1 MADIVAMAEPIKF
14 KKLAIVGASVRAAAF
29 SALRAGFEVVAA
41 DLFADADLRA
51 HCDATR
57 IEAGYP
63 DALADWLAATEC
75 DGWLFTGALEN
86 HHELINAMA
95 KLRPLV
101 GCSGGAIRATRNPL
115 LLQPVIQAAGLAF
128 PETVETGDKLPLDRS
143 WLCKTYRSAN
153 GSGVW
158 LLDGV
163 EARERANEEGAY
175 FQRFVGGTS
184 AAAVYLCSRSGSTL
198 LGVTHQL
205 VGDAVAGAKPWH
217 YAGSVGP
224 LRISDAVAAQ
234 LAKLGELLSERFKL
248 AGLVGV
254 DLVIAGDKA
263 WIIEINPRYSA
274 SAEVVE
280 RMIGV
285 SVIGAHVKAC
295 AGEAVELPPSL
306 RSGRG
311 AAKSDEGAVN
321 THGKLILYAKRDAV
335 VDEAFHAW
343 AMSQS
348 SLDPQACRLADIPAV
363 GETISAG
370 HPILTAFASTAAA
383 NYDGE
388 MKRRIAQVTM
398 KLYGEE

>member
-1 MADIVAMAEPIKF
+1 MAEQIR
-14 KKLAIVGASVRAAAF
+14 KLAIVGASVRAAAF

-51 HCDATR
+51 HCNATR
-57 IEAGYP
+57 IETGYP
-63 DALADWLAATEC
+63 EALADWLAATEC

-95 KLRPLV
+95 KVRPLV
-101 GCSGGAIRATRNPL
+101 GCSSGAVRATRNPL

-128 PETVETGDKLPLDRS
+128 PETVESGEKLPLDRS

-163 EARERANEEGAY
+163 EARERAAEEEAY

-184 AAAVYLCSRSGSTL
+184 AAAVFLCSRQGSTL

-205 VGDAVAGAKPWH
+205 VGDAIAGAKPWH

-224 LRISDAVAAQ
+224 LWISDAVAAQ

-248 AGLVGV
+248 TGLVGV
-254 DLVIAGDKA
+254 DLVIERDKA
-263 WIIEINPRYSA
+263 WIIEINPRYSS

-280 RMIGV
+280 RMLGV
-285 SVIGAHVKAC
+285 SVVGAHVKAC
-295 AGEAVELPPSL
+295 LGEPIELPPSV
-306 RSGRG
+306 RSSRN
-311 AAKSDEGAVN
+311 AAKSGEPMMN
-321 THGKLILYAKRDAV
+321 THGKLILYAKRDATI
-335 VDEAFHAW
+335 DEEFHAW

-348 SLDPQACRLADIPAV
+348 SLDPQTCRLADIPAA
-363 GETISAG
+363 GETIFAG
-370 HPILTAFASTAAA
+370 HPIMTAFASTAPA
-383 NYDGE
+383 NYEGE

-398 KLYGEE
+398 KLYKEE

>member
-1 MADIVAMAEPIKF
+1 MAAIAAMAEPI
-14 KKLAIVGASVRAAAF
+14 KKLAIVGASARAAAF
-29 SALRAGFEVVAA
+29 SALRAGYEVVAA

-57 IEAGYP
+57 IESGYP
-63 DALADWLAATEC
+63 EALADWLAATAC

-95 KLRPLV
+95 KVRPLV
-101 GCSGGAIRATRNPL
+101 GCSSGAIRATRNPL

-128 PETVETGDKLPLDRS
+128 PETIETGDKLPLDRS

-163 EARERANEEGAY
+163 EARERAAEHEAY

-184 AAAVYLCSRSGSTL
+184 AAAVFLCSRQGSTL

-205 VGDAVAGAKPWH
+205 VGDAIAGAKPWH

-224 LRISDAVAAQ
+224 LRISEPVAVQ

-248 AGLVGV
+248 SGLVGV
-254 DLVIAGDKA
+254 DLVIERDKA
-263 WIIEINPRYSA
+263 WVIEINPRYSS

-280 RMIGV
+280 RMLGV
-285 SVIGAHVKAC
+285 SVVGAHVKAC
-295 AGEAVELPPSL
+295 LGEPIDLPPSV
-306 RSGRG
+306 RSTRTV
-311 AAKSDEGAVN
+311 AKSSETGAT
-321 THGKLILYAKRDAV
+321 THGKMILYAKRDAI
-335 VDEAFHAW
+335 VDDEFHSW

-348 SLDPQACRLADIPAV
+348 SLDANACRLADIPAA
-363 GETISAG
+363 GEKIFAG
-370 HPILTAFASTAAA
+370 HPILTAFASTPAAK
-383 NYDGE
+383 YDGE
-388 MKRRIAQVTM
+388 MKRRIAQVNA
-398 KLYGEE
+398 KLYPED

>member
-1 MADIVAMAEPIKF
+1 MAEPI
-14 KKLAIVGASVRAAAF
+14 KKLAIVGASARAAAF
-29 SALRAGFEVVAA
+29 SALRAGYEVVAA

-63 DALADWLAATEC
+63 EALADWLAATEC
-75 DGWLFTGALEN
+75 DGWLFTGGLEN

-101 GCSGGAIRATRNPL
+101 GCSSGAVRATRNPL
-115 LLQPVIQAAGLAF
+115 LLQPVIQAARLAF
-128 PETVETGDKLPLDRS
+128 PETIESGEKLPLDRS

-163 EARERANEEGAY
+163 EARQRATEEEAY
-175 FQRFVGGTS
+175 FQRFIGGTS
-184 AAAVYLCSRSGSTL
+184 AAAVYLCSRNGSTL

-205 VGDAVAGAKPWH
+205 VGDAAAGAKPWH
-217 YAGSVGP
+217 YSGSVGP

-234 LAKLGELLSERFKL
+234 LARLGELLSERFKL
-248 AGLVGV
+248 TGLVGV
-254 DLVIAGDKA
+254 DLVIERDKA
-263 WIIEINPRYSA
+263 WIIEINPRYSS

-280 RMIGV
+280 RMLGV
-285 SVIGAHVKAC
+285 SVVGAHVKAC
-295 AGEAVELPPSL
+295 LGEPAELPPSV
-306 RSGRG
+306 RSSRG
-311 AAKSDEGAVN
+311 AAKNGEAAAN
-321 THGKLILYAKRDAV
+321 IHGKLILYAKRVATI
-335 VDEAFHAW
+335 DEEFHAW

-348 SLDPQACRLADIPAV
+348 SLDPNACRLADIPAV

-370 HPILTAFASTAAA
+370 HPILTAFASASPAK
-383 NYDGE
+383 YEGE

-398 KLYGEE
+398 KLYKEE

>member
-1 MADIVAMAEPIKF
+1 MAESFRLKR
-14 KKLAIVGASVRAAAF
+14 LAIAGASARAAAF
-29 SALRAGFEVVAA
+29 SALRAGYDVVTA

-63 DALADWLAATEC
+63 EALADWLAATEC

-101 GCSGGAIRATRNPL
+101 GCSAGAIRATRNPL

-128 PETVETGDKLPLDRS
+128 PETIEAGDKLPLDRS

-163 EARERANEEGAY
+163 EARERATEAGAY

-184 AAAVYLCSRSGSTL
+184 AAAVYLCSRQGSTL

-248 AGLVGV
+248 AGIVGV
-254 DLVIAGDKA
+254 DLVIERDKA

-280 RMIGV
+280 RVTGV
-285 SVIGAHVKAC
+285 NVVDAHVKAC
-295 AGEAVELPPSL
+295 ANEPIELPPSVRPG
-306 RSGRG
+306 RSGGKGEEVATR
-311 AAKSDEGAVN
+311 
-321 THGKLILYAKRDAV
+321 THGKMILYAKRDAL
-335 VDEAFHAW
+335 VDEEFHAW
-343 AMSQS
+343 AMSRS
-348 SLDPQACRLADIPAV
+348 SLDPEACRLADIPAP
-363 GETISAG
+363 GELIAAG
-370 HPILTAFASTAAA
+370 HPILTAFAAAPA
-383 NYDGE
+383 TKYDSE
-388 MKRRIAQVTM
+388 LKRLVQQVHAR
-398 KLYGEE
+398 LYGEE

>member
-1 MADIVAMAEPIKF
+1 MAVTVAMAEPIKL

-51 HCDATR
+51 HCDSTR
-57 IEAGYP
+57 IASGYP
-63 DALADWLAATEC
+63 DALADWLAETEC

-115 LLQPVIQAAGLAF
+115 LLQPVLQAAGLAF
-128 PETVETGDKLPLDRS
+128 PETIESGEKLPLDRS

-163 EARERANEEGAY
+163 EARARASEEGAY
-175 FQRFVGGTS
+175 FQRFIGGTS
-184 AAAVYLCSRSGSTL
+184 AAAIYLCSRNGSTL

-205 VGDAVAGAKPWH
+205 VGDAAAGAKPWH

-224 LRISDAVAAQ
+224 LRVSDAVAAQ
-234 LAKLGELLSERFKL
+234 LAKLGELLSDRFKL

-263 WIIEINPRYSA
+263 WIIEINPRYSS

-280 RMIGV
+280 RMTGV
-285 SVIGAHVKAC
+285 NVIGAHVKAC
-295 AGEAVELPPSL
+295 LGEPLELPPSL
-306 RSGRG
+306 RSGRI
-311 AAKSDEGAVN
+311 AAKSDESAAN
-321 THGKLILYAKRDAV
+321 THGKLILYAKRDAT

-348 SLDPQACRLADIPAV
+348 SLDRQACRLADIPAV

-383 NYDGE
+383 NYDSE

>member
-1 MADIVAMAEPIKF
+1 MAESFRLKR
-14 KKLAIVGASVRAAAF
+14 LAMVGASVRAAAF
-29 SALRAGFEVVAA
+29 SALRAGYDVVTA

-63 DALADWLAATEC
+63 EALADWLAATEC

-101 GCSGGAIRATRNPL
+101 GCSAGAIRATRNPL

-128 PETVETGDKLPLDRS
+128 PETIEAGDKLPLDRS

-163 EARERANEEGAY
+163 EARERATEAGAY

-184 AAAVYLCSRSGSTL
+184 AAAVYLCSRQGSTL
-198 LGVTHQL
+198 LGITHQL

-248 AGLVGV
+248 TGIVGV
-254 DLVIAGDKA
+254 DLVIERDKA

-280 RMIGV
+280 RVIGV
-285 SVIGAHVKAC
+285 NVVDAHVKAC
-295 AGEAVELPPSL
+295 ANEPIELPASVRPG
-306 RSGRG
+306 RSGG
-311 AAKSDEGAVN
+311 KGEEAATR
-321 THGKLILYAKRDAV
+321 THGKLILYAKRDAL
-335 VDEAFHAW
+335 VDEEFHAW
-343 AMSQS
+343 AMSHS
-348 SLDPQACRLADIPAV
+348 SLDPEACRLADIPAL
-363 GETISAG
+363 GELISAG
-370 HPILTAFASTAAA
+370 HPILTAFAAAPA
-383 NYDGE
+383 TKYDSE
-388 MKRRIAQVTM
+388 LKRLVQQVNAR
-398 KLYGEE
+398 LYGEE

>member
-1 MADIVAMAEPIKF
+1 MAEPIR
-14 KKLAIVGASVRAAAF
+14 KLAIVGASVRAAAF

-51 HCDATR
+51 HCDAHR
-57 IEAGYP
+57 IETGYP
-63 DALADWLAATEC
+63 ESLADWLAATEC

-95 KLRPLV
+95 KVQPLV
-101 GCSGGAIRATRNPL
+101 GCSSGAVRATRNPL

-128 PETVETGDKLPLDRS
+128 PETIESGDKLPLDRS
-143 WLCKTYRSAN
+143 WLCKTYLSAN

-163 EARERANEEGAY
+163 EARERAVEEEAY

-184 AAAVYLCSRSGSTL
+184 AAAVFLCSRQGSTL

-205 VGDAVAGAKPWH
+205 VGDAIAGAKPWH

-224 LRISDAVAAQ
+224 LWISDAVAAQ

-248 AGLVGV
+248 TGLVGV
-254 DLVIAGDKA
+254 DLVIERDKA
-263 WIIEINPRYSA
+263 WIIEINPRYSS

-280 RMIGV
+280 RMLGV
-285 SVIGAHVKAC
+285 SVVGAHVKAC
-295 AGEAVELPPSL
+295 LGEPTELPPSV
-306 RSGRG
+306 RSSRS
-311 AAKSDEGAVN
+311 AAKSGETAMN
-321 THGKLILYAKRDAV
+321 THGKLILYAKRDATI
-335 VDEAFHAW
+335 DEEFHAW

-348 SLDPQACRLADIPAV
+348 SLDPKACRLADIPAV

-370 HPILTAFASTAAA
+370 HPILTAFASTACA
-383 NYDGE
+383 NYEGE
-388 MKRRIAQVTM
+388 MKRRIAQVTT
-398 KLYGEE
+398 KLYKEE

>member
-1 MADIVAMAEPIKF
+1 MAEPI

-29 SALRAGFEVVAA
+29 SALRAGFEVVTA

-57 IEAGYP
+57 IESGYP
-63 DALADWLAATEC
+63 DSLADWLAATEC

-101 GCSGGAIRATRNPL
+101 GCSSGAIRATRNPL

-128 PETVETGDKLPLDRS
+128 PETIESGEKLPLDRS

-163 EARERANEEGAY
+163 EARERAADQEAY
-175 FQRFVGGTS
+175 FQRFIGGTS
-184 AAAVYLCSRSGSTL
+184 AAAVYLCSRSSSTL
-198 LGVTHQL
+198 LGVTYQL
-205 VGDAVAGAKPWH
+205 VGDAAVGAKPWH
-217 YAGSVGP
+217 YSGSVGP

-248 AGLVGV
+248 SGLIGV

-280 RMIGV
+280 RMLGV
-285 SVIGAHVKAC
+285 SVVGTHVKAC
-295 AGEAVELPPSL
+295 MGESIELPPSL
-306 RSGRG
+306 RSGRNV
-311 AAKSDEGAVN
+311 AKSDESVAN
-321 THGKLILYAKRDAV
+321 THGKLILYAKHDAL

-343 AMSQS
+343 AMGHS
-348 SLDPQACRLADIPAV
+348 SLDPHACRLADIPAV

-388 MKRRIAQVTM
+388 MKRRIAQVTR

>member
-1 MADIVAMAEPIKF
+1 MAEPIR
-14 KKLAIVGASVRAAAF
+14 KLAIVGASVRAAAF

-57 IEAGYP
+57 IAAGYP
-63 DALADWLAATEC
+63 EALADWLDATEC

-101 GCSGGAIRATRNPL
+101 GCSSGAVRATRNPL

-128 PETVETGDKLPLDRS
+128 PETIESGEKLPLDRS

-163 EARERANEEGAY
+163 EARERATEQEAY
-175 FQRFVGGTS
+175 FQRFIGGTS
-184 AAAVYLCSRSGSTL
+184 AAAVYLCSRNGSTL

-205 VGDAVAGAKPWH
+205 VGDAAAGAKPWH
-217 YAGSVGP
+217 YSGSVGP

-234 LAKLGELLSERFKL
+234 LARLGELLSERFKL
-248 AGLVGV
+248 TGLVGV
-254 DLVIAGDKA
+254 DLVIERDKA
-263 WIIEINPRYSA
+263 WIIEINPRYSS

-280 RMIGV
+280 RMLGV

-295 AGEAVELPPSL
+295 LGEPAELPPSV
-306 RSGRG
+306 RSSRG
-311 AAKSDEGAVN
+311 AAKNSEAAAD
-321 THGKLILYAKRDAV
+321 THGKLILYAKRDAT
-335 VDEAFHAW
+335 VDEEFHAW
-343 AMSQS
+343 AISQS
-348 SLDPQACRLADIPAV
+348 SLDPNACRLADIPAV

-370 HPILTAFASTAAA
+370 QPILTAFASASPAK
-383 NYDGE
+383 YEGE

-398 KLYGEE
+398 KLYKED

>member
-1 MADIVAMAEPIKF
+1 MAATVAMAEPIN
-14 KKLAIVGASVRAAAF
+14 KLAIVGASVRAAAF

-57 IEAGYP
+57 IKSGYP

-86 HHELINAMA
+86 CHELINAMA
-95 KLRPLV
+95 KLRPLI

-128 PETVETGDKLPLDRS
+128 PETVESGEKLPLDRS

-158 LLDGV
+158 LLDDA
-163 EARERANEEGAY
+163 EARERATEQGAY
-175 FQRFVGGTS
+175 FQRFVGGAS
-184 AAAVYLCSRSGSTL
+184 AAAVYLCSRNGSTL

-205 VGDAVAGAKPWH
+205 VGDAAAGAKPWH

-224 LRISDAVAAQ
+224 LRVSDAVAAQ

-254 DLVIAGDKA
+254 DLVIAGEKA

-274 SAEVVE
+274 SAEIVE
-280 RMIGV
+280 RMTGV
-285 SVIGAHVKAC
+285 NVIDAHVKAC
-295 AGEAVELPPSL
+295 AGEPMEPTPNL
-306 RSGRG
+306 RSSRG
-311 AAKSDEGAVN
+311 ASKSDERTVSA
-321 THGKLILYAKRDAV
+321 HGKVILYAKRDAL
-335 VDEAFHAW
+335 VDEGFHTW
-343 AMSQS
+343 AMGQS
-348 SLDPQACRLADIPAV
+348 SLDPQACRLADIPAI
-363 GETISAG
+363 GEVISTG
-370 HPILTAFASTAAA
+370 HPILTVFASAPAAS
-383 NYDGE
+383 YDSE

>member
-1 MADIVAMAEPIKF
+1 MAEPI

-29 SALRAGFEVVAA
+29 SALRAGYEVVAA

-51 HCDATR
+51 HCHVTR
-57 IEAGYP
+57 IESGYP
-63 DALADWLAATEC
+63 DALADWLASTDC

-101 GCSGGAIRATRNPL
+101 GCGGGAIRATRNPL

-128 PETVETGDKLPLDRS
+128 PETIESGEKLPLDRS

-158 LLDGV
+158 LLDGP
-163 EARERANEEGAY
+163 EARERAAAEGAY
-175 FQRFVGGTS
+175 FQRFIGGTS
-184 AAAVYLCSRSGSTL
+184 AAAAYLCSRNGSTL

-217 YAGSVGP
+217 YAGSIGP
-224 LRISDAVAAQ
+224 LRVSEAVAAQ

-248 AGLVGV
+248 SGLVGV
-254 DLVIAGDKA
+254 DLVIASDKA
-263 WIIEINPRYSA
+263 WIIEINPRYSS

-280 RMIGV
+280 RMTGINV
-285 SVIGAHVKAC
+285 VDAHVKAC
-295 AGEAVELPPSL
+295 RGEEVELPASS
-306 RSGRG
+306 RSTRTT
-311 AAKSDEGAVN
+311 AKSDDAPA
-321 THGKLILYAKRDAV
+321 TIHGKLILYAKRETFV
-335 VDEAFHAW
+335 NEKFHAW

-348 SLDPQACRLADIPAV
+348 SLDAQACRLADIPAV
-363 GETISAG
+363 GDTIANG
-370 HPILTAFASTAAA
+370 HPILTAYASAAPA
-383 NYDGE
+383 NYDIE
-388 MKRRIAQVTM
+388 LKRLVSQVFA
-398 KLYGEE
+398 KLHPEE

>member
-1 MADIVAMAEPIKF
+1 MAEPI
-14 KKLAIVGASVRAAAF
+14 KKLAIVGASARAAAF
-29 SALRAGFEVVAA
+29 SALRAGYEVVAA

-63 DALADWLAATEC
+63 EALADWLAATEC

-86 HHELINAMA
+86 HHELINVMA
-95 KLRPLV
+95 KMRPLV

-128 PETVETGDKLPLDRS
+128 PETIESGDKLPLDRS

-163 EARERANEEGAY
+163 EARERAAEQEAY

-184 AAAVYLCSRSGSTL
+184 AAAVFLCSRQGSTL

-205 VGDAVAGAKPWH
+205 VGDAIAGAKPWH

-224 LRISDAVAAQ
+224 LRISDAVAVQ
-234 LAKLGELLSERFKL
+234 LTKLGELLSERFKL
-248 AGLVGV
+248 SGLVGV
-254 DLVIAGDKA
+254 DLVIERDKA
-263 WIIEINPRYSA
+263 WIIEINPRYSS

-280 RMIGV
+280 RMLGV
-285 SVIGAHVKAC
+285 SVVGAHVKAC
-295 AGEAVELPPSL
+295 LGQPELPPGV
-306 RSGRG
+306 RSTRP
-311 AAKSDEGAVN
+311 AAKGSETEGT
-321 THGKLILYAKRDAV
+321 THGKLILYAKRDAI
-335 VDEAFHAW
+335 VDDEFHAW

-348 SLDPQACRLADIPAV
+348 SLDANACRLADIPAA
-363 GETISAG
+363 GETIVAG
-370 HPILTAFASTAAA
+370 HPIQTVFTSAPAAK
-383 NYDGE
+383 YDGE
-388 MKRRIAQVTM
+388 MKRRVAQVHA
-398 KLYGEE
+398 KLYSED

>member
-1 MADIVAMAEPIKF
+1 MAEPI
-14 KKLAIVGASVRAAAF
+14 KKLAIVGASARAAAF
-29 SALRAGFEVVAA
+29 SALRAGYEVVAA

-63 DALADWLAATEC
+63 EALADWLKDTEC

-95 KLRPLV
+95 KVRPLI
-101 GCSGGAIRATRNPL
+101 GCSSGAIRATRNPL
-115 LLQPVIQAAGLAF
+115 LLQPVIQAAKLSF

-158 LLDGV
+158 LLDSA
-163 EARERANEEGAY
+163 EARERATEQEAY
-175 FQRFVGGTS
+175 FQRFIGGTS
-184 AAAVYLCSRSGSTL
+184 AAAVFLCSQQSSTL

-205 VGDAVAGAKPWH
+205 VGDAIAGAKPWH

-224 LRISDAVAAQ
+224 LRVSDAVANQ

-248 AGLVGV
+248 SGLVGV
-254 DLVIAGDKA
+254 DLVIERDKA
-263 WIIEINPRYSA
+263 WIIEINPRYSS

-280 RMIGV
+280 RMLGV
-285 SVIGAHVKAC
+285 SVVGAHVKAC
-295 AGEAVELPPSL
+295 LGEPLELPPSL
-306 RSGRG
+306 RSSRSS
-311 AAKSDEGAVN
+311 AKSNETTAN
-321 THGKLILYAKRDAV
+321 THGKLILYAKRDAI
-335 VDEAFHAW
+335 VDDAFHAW

-348 SLDPQACRLADIPAV
+348 ALDSNNCRLADIPAA
-363 GETISAG
+363 GETIVAG
-370 HPILTAFASTAAA
+370 HPVLTAFASAPAAK
-383 NYDGE
+383 YDSE
-388 MKRRIAQVTM
+388 MKRRVAQVNA
-398 KLYGEE
+398 KLYRED